1 MSSTMLIISCIIIA
15 VLILIFLT
23 IKVKLHPFFALT
35 VAAISF
41 GLMTGHNINDIMTSY
56 STGLGGTIS
65 GIGIVIAIGT
75 VMGALLEKSGA
86 VETMAQTILR
96 ITGKNMLRLDW
107 LQQDTLFQ
115 FLYFVIQRM
124 SCYLL

>member
-35 VAAISF
+35 IAAISF

-96 ITGKNMLRLDW
+96 ITGKKTEVCPMRAIMGFRWRVGSTWRLSMG
-107 LQQDTLFQ
+107 T
-115 FLYFVIQRM
+115 IK
-124 SCYLL
+124 

>member
-96 ITGKNMLRLDW
+96 ITGKKTCFAWIGRNRILC
-107 LQQDTLFQ
+107 FN
-115 FLYFVIQRM
+115 
-124 SCYLL
+124 SCIL

>member
-1 MSSTMLIISCIIIA
+1 M
-15 VLILIFLT
+15 IFFT

-35 VAAISF
+35 IAAISF

-96 ITGKNMLRLDW
+96 ITGKKHASLGLAA
-107 LQQDTLFQ
+107 TG
-115 FLYFVIQRM
+115 YFVSIPVFCD
-124 SCYLL
+124 SAYVLLSPLA

>member
-35 VAAISF
+35 IAAISF

-96 ITGKNMLRLDW
+96 ITGKKMLRLDW